1 MTGFPWWS
9 TVKPE
14 PRRQPSIAILG
25 AGGHGRD
32 IGSILVAA
40 GRQFTFR
47 DDDHQGN
54 GRGLLSTVV
63 LEGEEFI
70 VGVYD
75 PFIRRRLA
83 RSTRG
88 SGATAI
94 HPTVVHV
101 DSQYYPA
108 GTVVGAGTILGPSVE
123 LGHEVHIGPGCT
135 ITRTK
140 IGPYSTVAPGVH
152 IAGGVEIGE
161 ACLIGVGAVVS
172 NLITIGD
179 GAVIGAGAVVVR
191 DVAAGETVVTRA
203 LTATRDDEW
212 VEKAERFAY
221 GLRPPAK

>member
-14 PRRQPSIAILG
+14 PRRQPSVAILG
-25 AGGHGRD
+25 AGGHGLD
-32 IGSILVAA
+32 IGGILKAA
-40 GRQFTFR
+40 GRRYTFR

-54 GRGLLSTVV
+54 GRGLRDAFVDP
-63 LEGEEFI
+63 GEEYI

-83 RSTRG
+83 RRSERG
-88 SGATAI
+88 WEATAI
-94 HPTVVHV
+94 HPTVIAEDDQFYPSGTVV
-101 DSQYYPA
+101 DA
-108 GTVVGAGTILGPSVE
+108 GTVIGIGVD
-123 LGHEVHIGPGCT
+123 LGHGVHIGPNCT

-140 IGPYSTVAPGVH
+140 VGPYTTIGPRVA
-152 IAGGVEIGE
+152 IAGGVTIGE

-179 GAVIGAGAVVVR
+179 GAVVGAGAVVVR

-203 LTATRDDEW
+203 LTATSEKGWQPPYRV
-212 VEKAERFAY
+212 VE
-221 GLRPPAK
+221 RPV